1 MKVRNG
7 LAIASGALGLMLAS
21 SVSMAAQSV
30 TLDIAL
36 PQLDVAEY
44 HKPYVAVWIENN
56 KRKSTQVAVWYDVD
70 MREHEGK
77 EWLKDLRQWWR
88 RGGRSIDLPFDGLT
102 SATKGPGTHLI
113 DTQLNSALAKL
124 SDGDYTLRVE
134 ASREVGGREVL
145 SIPFSLPLSAK
156 ILPVTV
162 EGKSEIGRVSL
173 RLEDE

>member
-56 KRKSTQVAVWYDVD
+56 KRKSTQVAV
-70 MREHEGK
+70 
-77 EWLKDLRQWWR
+77 
-88 RGGRSIDLPFDGLT
+88 
-102 SATKGPGTHLI
+102 
-113 DTQLNSALAKL
+113 
-124 SDGDYTLRVE
+124 
-134 ASREVGGREVL
+134 
-145 SIPFSLPLSAK
+145 
-156 ILPVTV
+156 
-162 EGKSEIGRVSL
+162 
-173 RLEDE
+173 